1 MSNPGKLILVP
12 TPIGNL
18 QDITLRAI
26 DVLKNADI
34 ILAEDTRVSSKLMKH
49 LGLDKKLTS
58 HHKFNE
64 HKTAETII
72 SKIHQGQTVAQIS
85 DAGTPGI
92 SDPGFL
98 LVRACVENNIEVE
111 CLPGP
116 TALIP
121 ALAISGLPT
130 DRFVFE
136 GFLPQKKGRQKR
148 IKLLTDEQRTM
159 VFYESPYRLTKLLSQ
174 LAEEFGTERQACVCR
189 ELSKMFEE
197 ARRGSLEQL
206 NNYYGQ
212 NPPKGEIVV
221 VVAGKNKKEQS
232 EQDSVK

>member
-1 MSNPGKLILVP
+1 MSNQGKLILVP

-72 SKIHQGQTVAQIS
+72 SKIQQGQTVAQIS

-159 VFYESPYRLTKLLSQ
+159 VFYESPYRLTKLLAQ

-197 ARRGSLEQL
+197 ARRGSLEEL

-221 VVAGKNKKEQS
+221 VVAGKNKKEKP
-232 EQDSVK
+232 EQD

>member
-221 VVAGKNKKEQS
+221 VVAGKTKKS
-232 EQDSVK
+232 N